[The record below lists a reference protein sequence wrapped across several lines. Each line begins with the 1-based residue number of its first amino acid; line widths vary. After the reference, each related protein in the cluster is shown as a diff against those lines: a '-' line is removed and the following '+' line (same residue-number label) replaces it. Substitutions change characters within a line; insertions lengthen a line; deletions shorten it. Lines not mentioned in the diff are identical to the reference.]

1 MNIDKA
7 KIILHIYRADPA
19 KDDDPEVKEA
29 LALAASDP
37 ELMSWF
43 ESEQSF
49 DRALAGKLC
58 SIEPPPDLK
67 GKILAEMPIFSTESD
82 TVPGIVADVIWWRRP
97 LAMSLSVAA
106 CLVLLLGVGT
116 LLLKQSGPGQ
126 QKVQQPQSTDTMARY
141 LQRVA
146 NHADHMDGFDFR
158 HENIAKLRSYLSE
171 RETPFPVS
179 LPAQLEKM
187 PGMGCVS
194 FTWEGRK
201 VGLICFKGDKVY
213 HLFVT
218 DRDHFPSQKE
228 IAKPVIRQ
236 IGKYGTA
243 TWTNDLQ
250 LYILT
255 AEGRGEDLRRFL

>member
-1 MNIDKA
+1 MDIEKA

-19 KDDDPEVKEA
+19 TDDDPEVKEA
-29 LALAASDP
+29 LAMAASDP

-43 ESEQSF
+43 ESEQNF

-67 GKILAEMPIFSTESD
+67 EKILAEMPISSTESG
-82 TVPGIVADVIWWRRP
+82 TIPGLGADVIWWRRP
-97 LAMSLSVAA
+97 LAMSLSAAA
-106 CLVLLLGVGT
+106 CLVLFLGVGT
-116 LLLKQSGPGQ
+116 LLLRQSGPDRQ
-126 QKVQQPQSTDTMARY
+126 EIQEPQSVDTMERY
-141 LQRVA
+141 QQRVA
-146 NHADHMDGFDFR
+146 DHTDHMEGFDFR
-158 HENIAKLRSYLSE
+158 HESLAKLRAYMNE
-171 RETPFPVS
+171 KDAPFPVS

-194 FTWEGRK
+194 FTWEGRE
-201 VGLICFKGDKVY
+201 VGLVCFKGDKVY

-218 DRDHFPSQKE
+218 ERDQFPSQKD

-236 IGKYGTA
+236 VGKYGTA

-255 AEGRGEDLRRFL
+255 AEGRGEDLRRLL